1 MCLTESTL
9 KIVLKA
15 VNSME
20 VYDCIT
26 IDASQI
32 ITSNYDSRIQK
43 LTRITAR
50 NLGYKVECPSCRVA
64 A

>member
-1 MCLTESTL
+1 MCLRESTL

-15 VNSME
+15 ANTMK

-32 ITSNYDSRIQK
+32 VTSNYDSRIQK
-43 LTRITAR
+43 LT
-50 NLGYKVECPSCRVA
+50 
-64 A
+64 